1 MLNKCPNALKVH
13 TYDQVSI
20 WWNCAKLV
28 EKLLQEQHERLLNF
42 DVFRYH
48 MSSYCIKPYIYGFY
62 TSRAFQGYQEHQN
75 WSSNKEVMQVP
86 KLEENQQT
94 LQHLQQERLL
104 YFAFFKYH
112 MSSYCIK
119 PYMDGF
125 YTSRAFQR
133 YQEHPNRSSYDK
145 VMVLQSW
152 SKNKGLQQR
161 RDVAETEHPDVA
173 TLLHDVATFGVG
185 FGWIFSPF

>member
-1 MLNKCPNALKVH
+1 
-13 TYDQVSI
+13 
-20 WWNCAKLV
+20 
-28 EKLLQEQHERLLNF
+28 
-42 DVFRYH
+42 
-48 MSSYCIKPYIYGFY
+48 
-62 TSRAFQGYQEHQN
+62 
-75 WSSNKEVMQVP
+75 MQVP

-104 YFAFFKYH
+104 YFDVFRKN

-119 PYMDGF
+119 SYMDRF

-152 SKNKGLQQR
+152 TKNRKAAATSRRENQR
-161 RDVAETEHPDVA
+161 RDVAESCINDVATLPNDVA

>member
-1 MLNKCPNALKVH
+1 
-13 TYDQVSI
+13 
-20 WWNCAKLV
+20 
-28 EKLLQEQHERLLNF
+28 
-42 DVFRYH
+42 

-104 YFAFFKYH
+104 YFAFFRYH

-133 YQEHPNRSSYDK
+133 YHENLNRSLYDK
-145 VMVLQSW
+145 VMTLRSW
-152 SKNKGLQQR
+152 SKNRGLQRRRDVENQR
-161 RDVAETEHPDVA
+161 RDVAESCTNDVA
-173 TLLHDVATFGVG
+173 TLLLDVATFGVG

>member
-1 MLNKCPNALKVH
+1 M
-13 TYDQVSI
+13 
-20 WWNCAKLV
+20 
-28 EKLLQEQHERLLNF
+28 R
-42 DVFRYH
+42 
-48 MSSYCIKPYIYGFY
+48 SYCINLYIYGFY

-104 YFAFFKYH
+104 YFAFFRYH
-112 MSSYCIK
+112 MSSYCM

-125 YTSRAFQR
+125 YTSRSFQR
-133 YQEHPNRSSYDK
+133 YQEHPNQSSYDK
-145 VMVLQSW
+145 VMGLQSW
-152 SKNKGLQQR
+152 SKNRGMQQRRDVENQR
-161 RDVAETEHPDVA
+161 RDVAE
-173 TLLHDVATFGVG
+173 TLLHDVATFGVS

>member
-1 MLNKCPNALKVH
+1 
-13 TYDQVSI
+13 
-20 WWNCAKLV
+20 
-28 EKLLQEQHERLLNF
+28 
-42 DVFRYH
+42 
-48 MSSYCIKPYIYGFY
+48 
-62 TSRAFQGYQEHQN
+62 
-75 WSSNKEVMQVP
+75 MQVP

-104 YFAFFKYH
+104 YFDVFRKN

-119 PYMDGF
+119 SYMDRL

-133 YQEHPNRSSYDK
+133 YKEHPNRSSYDK

-152 SKNKGLQQR
+152 TKNRKAAATSRHENQR
-161 RDVAETEHPDVA
+161 CEVAESCINDVATLPNDVA
-173 TLLHDVATFGVG
+173 TLLHDVVTFGVG

>member
-1 MLNKCPNALKVH
+1 M
-13 TYDQVSI
+13 Y
-20 WWNCAKLV
+20 
-28 EKLLQEQHERLLNF
+28 E
-42 DVFRYH
+42 
-48 MSSYCIKPYIYGFY
+48 FY
-62 TSRAFQGYQEHQN
+62 TSRAFQGYQEHKN

-104 YFAFFKYH
+104 YFDVFRHH

-133 YQEHPNRSSYDK
+133 YQEHKNRSSDDK

-152 SKNKGLQQR
+152 SKNRKATATSRCYNVATFQR
-161 RDVAETEHPDVA
+161 RDVAESCRNAASRRRDVA
-173 TLLHDVATFGVG
+173 KRRRDVRGRFWMD
-185 FGWIFSPF
+185 F

>member
-1 MLNKCPNALKVH
+1 
-13 TYDQVSI
+13 
-20 WWNCAKLV
+20 
-28 EKLLQEQHERLLNF
+28 
-42 DVFRYH
+42 
-48 MSSYCIKPYIYGFY
+48 MSSYCIKTYIYGFY

-104 YFAFFKYH
+104 YFSFFRYH

-133 YQEHPNRSSYDK
+133 YQENLNRSSYDK
-145 VMVLQSW
+145 VMTLRSW
-152 SKNKGLQQR
+152 SKNRGLQRRRDVENQR
-161 RDVAETEHPDVA
+161 RDVAESCTN
-173 TLLHDVATFGVG
+173 DVATFGVG